1 MKVRKKLY
9 SFVCMMLAA
18 AIFFG
23 TNAVN
28 VFAVTSYPYG
38 SVVLSELNKMSWDGA
53 GQKSNA
59 SLDSTVK
66 YQGAAGTVK
75 YNLGTNGSTYWSINK
90 SLGELGSGSLKI
102 RFYSKDVGAKCAFVF
117 RNSTTGVLYGWKPIE
132 VEQEGWNVFSLSSG
146 ESMFKKAVE
155 GSADQ
160 IVFNGYGFNLGTQFL
175 GKSINID
182 SAWFEYPTDK
192 WGSMDVVSASIAD
205 GQSYVSENLDGSN
218 TLTFEFENELW
229 DGIGSDA
236 VSVYEVDEGTEEAVS
251 VPYTVNAE
259 GNKLK
264 VIFADALPSPMEY
277 KVVLEPNRIFDNSGR
292 VLKTKYVLT
301 FLVGKGGVLE
311 ITGTSVLDGTGYVPK
326 NIDGSNTV
334 YFEFENTLSDT
345 DFRDAVKVYEVSDG
359 QKTETDCDYTVISEG
374 NRLKLVF
381 DDELKATEYKI
392 VLLPNIISDE
402 LGGRLIETYELGF
415 FVESGPSS
423 FYLQKTSAESDKPVD
438 GGVKYEYTLVF
449 NSILPEQAKEKIT
462 VYCGASKLY
471 DGFKLT
477 IDGRSATISF
487 DKTEYS
493 SVYYIK
499 LADDFSDKSGKNI
512 SGEKIFSFKTKANAQ
527 AVSEAD
533 WTVIYSSGSDSVFSG
548 GKFTDE
554 NANLYDKTTRYDFD
568 ATAAQKTVVIQK
580 QYDISNMKFLNCWIY
595 SPEKSGKNINFVL
608 YADDT
613 TAYDY
618 VQYPMDWQ
626 GWKLCSIPLS
636 SFPKASAAG
645 TLYKLV
651 INLGGFGE
659 LWEYE
664 SYILID
670 EIWLSIPEAKIPEIV
685 FSSVKDGANNV
696 PVLNSSITYSFNTEI
711 SSEQSGAIKVV
722 NSQEKE
728 FDDYTV
734 RVESRTMTVRFG
746 ELVPSETYTVTLNN
760 VFGKQPVKSS
770 TPYANNFTTA
780 DSSCDVV
787 NISFPN
793 AKEFTAGE
801 AVETEFTIKNSK
813 ETGAEIT
820 LNLNIYSDDGT
831 LLKGEKEELTLA
843 PQSGQVVERLSVDGV
858 SNSGY
863 AKAYVT
869 AKDGHKLISDVY
881 AVLNIAGN
889 GLTVSETVNTDDASA
904 GIDFEEVL
912 MKGENL
918 TVTGRVYNAK
928 NALLIYLTDENGNT
942 LAEEPVTA
950 QSDGSF
956 VYRCKFGESDN
967 TMNVS
972 AYAYG
977 NGISGSTKMIYVS
990 KEDRDK
996 LTSLANGT
1004 SAQQLESFLESKAKY
1019 FGLADCQDALISD
1032 VAAILLEN
1040 KTYTDYDN
1048 VIGTVES
1055 IRCIPSEFNSKIWS
1069 TLAKYIIAN
1078 HKLLFNDSA
1087 DYNRFSVYGETAQN
1101 EICIKLAKAMPFES
1115 VSAIRTK
1122 FSQVMNEDSD
1132 GGNQSVSVSG
1142 GGGGSGSV
1150 LSSASVPITS
1160 SAAENVF
1167 CDLDGFEWA
1176 KESILSLYSA
1186 GIIAGAADGKF
1197 RPADNILREEFVKL
1211 IVSMIYGNVDS
1222 VSHIFTDTDGAAWY
1236 APYLSKAYET
1246 GIVYGRDDG
1255 SFGIGE
1261 SITREDMVAM
1271 ACRAVEVSGGTLTY
1285 GSETDF
1291 TDKDEISDYARA
1303 YVGALSGM
1311 GIINGTDNG
1320 IFAPKAF
1327 ASRAEAARVISALY
1341 EFFK

>member
-1 MKVRKKLY
+1 MKVEKKLY
-9 SFVCMMLAA
+9 SFVCIMLAA
-18 AIFFG
+18 AILFT

-28 VFAVTSYPYG
+28 VFAVTSSYPYG

-59 SLDSTVK
+59 SLDSSVK

-75 YNLGTNGSTYWSINK
+75 YNLGINGSTYWSINK

-132 VEQEGWNVFSLSSG
+132 VEQEGWNVFSLSSS

-192 WGSMDVVSASIAD
+192 WGSMEVVLTSIAD
-205 GQSYVSENLDGSN
+205 GQSYVSPELDGSN
-218 TLTFEFENELW
+218 TLTFGFEKELW

-236 VSVYEVDEGTEEAVS
+236 VSVYEVDEDTQTAVS
-251 VPYTVNAE
+251 VSYSVKTEAD
-259 GNKLK
+259 KLK
-264 VIFADALPSPMEY
+264 VVFDDALPSPMEY
-277 KVVLEPNRIFDNSGR
+277 KVVLEPNKIFDNSGR

-301 FLVGKGGVLE
+301 FLVGKGGVLTV
-311 ITGTSVLDGTGYVPK
+311 TGSSVLDGSGYVPR
-326 NIDGSNTV
+326 NIDGDNTV
-334 YFEFENTLSDT
+334 YFEFDNTLSDN
-345 DFRDAVKVYEVSDG
+345 DFSDAVKVYEVSDG
-359 QKTETDCDYTVISEG
+359 KKTETDCAYSVISEG
-374 NRLKLVF
+374 KKLKLVF
-381 DDELKATEYKI
+381 DDELKTTEYKI
-392 VLLPNIISDE
+392 VLLPNIISDI
-402 LGGRLIETYELGF
+402 LGGRLIEAYELGF
-415 FVESGPSS
+415 FVESGPDR
-423 FYLQKTSAESDKPVD
+423 FYLQETSAEGDEQID
-438 GGVKYEYTLVF
+438 GGKKYEYTLVF
-449 NSILPEQAKEKIT
+449 NSILTEAARDKIT

-471 DGFKLT
+471 DGFKVS

-487 DKTEYS
+487 DKTEYG

-499 LADDFSDKSGKNI
+499 LADDFSDKSGKSI
-512 SGEKIFSFKTKANAQ
+512 SGEKIFSFKTKESTQ
-527 AVSEAD
+527 AAGEDA
-533 WTVIYSSGSDSVFSG
+533 WTVIYSSGADSVFSG

-554 NANLYDKTTRYDFD
+554 NVNLYDKTTRFDFD

-580 QYDISNMKFLNCWIY
+580 QYDISDMKFLNCWIY

-626 GWKLCSIPLS
+626 GWKLCSLPIS
-636 SFPKASAAG
+636 SFPKAAEAG
-645 TLYKLV
+645 TLYKFV

-670 EIWLSIPEAKIPEIV
+670 EIWLSIPEAKIPEIT
-685 FSSVKDGANNV
+685 SASMTDKEKNV
-696 PVLNSSITYSFNTEI
+696 PVLNSGITYSFNTEI
-711 SSEQSGAIKVV
+711 SSVQNGAIKVV
-722 NSQEKE
+722 NSQGKE
-728 FDDYTV
+728 FYDYTV
-734 RVESRTMTVRFG
+734 RAEGRTMTVRFG
-746 ELVPSETYTVTLNN
+746 ELVPSEAYTVTVNN

-770 TPYANNFTTA
+770 TPYVLDFSTA

-787 NISFPN
+787 NISFTSVKGYTP
-793 AKEFTAGE
+793 GE
-801 AVETEFTIKNSK
+801 AAEAEFTIKNSQ
-813 ETGAEIT
+813 ETAAEVT

-831 LLKGEKEELTLA
+831 LLGSEKEELTLEA
-843 PQSGQVVERLSVDGV
+843 DSGQIVKSLSAGGI

-869 AKDGHKLISDVY
+869 AKNGHRLISDVY
-881 AVLNIAGN
+881 AVLNIAGT
-889 GLTVSETVNTDDASA
+889 GLTVSETVNIDGKNA
-904 GIDFEEVL
+904 GVDFGEAVIRGEYL
-912 MKGENL
+912 TAKG
-918 TVTGRVYNAK
+918 TVHNAK
-928 NALLIYLTDENGNT
+928 DALLIYLTDENGNT

-950 QSDGSF
+950 RSDGSF
-956 VYRCKFGESDN
+956 VYRYKFAESDN
-967 TMNVS
+967 SMNVCID
-972 AYAYG
+972 AYG
-977 NGISGSTKMIYVS
+977 NGILSSAELIYVS
-990 KEDRDK
+990 EEDRDK

-1004 SAQQLESFLESKAKY
+1004 SSQQLEGFLKSKAKY
-1019 FGLADCQDALISD
+1019 FGLANSSDTLISD
-1032 VAAILLEN
+1032 VAMILLEN
-1040 KTYTDYDN
+1040 KTYTDYDG
-1048 VIGTVES
+1048 VIGKAES
-1055 IRCIPSEFNSKIWS
+1055 IRRIPGEFNSKIWS
-1069 TLAKYIIAN
+1069 TLAKYIIEN
-1078 HKLLFNDSA
+1078 HKLLFNDNA
-1087 DYNRFSVYGETAQN
+1087 DYNRFSGYGETAQN
-1101 EICIKLAKAMPFES
+1101 EICIKLAKAMPFGS
-1115 VSAIRTK
+1115 ISAIRTK
-1122 FSQVMNEDSD
+1122 FSQVMNEDSG
-1132 GGNQSVSVSG
+1132 GGNQSVSVS

-1160 SAAENVF
+1160 SAAENIF

-1176 KESILSLYSA
+1176 KESILSLYA
-1186 GIIAGAADGKF
+1186 EGIVAEADDGKF

-1211 IVSMIYGNVDS
+1211 LVSMLYGNVDS
-1222 VSHIFTDTDGAAWY
+1222 VAHIFIDTDGEAWY

-1271 ACRAVEVSGGTLTY
+1271 ACRAIEVSGGMLTY
-1285 GSETDF
+1285 GSGTDF

-1320 IFAPKAF
+1320 KFAPKAF
-1327 ASRAEAARVISALY
+1327 ASRAEAARVISALC
-1341 EFFK
+1341 EIFK